1 MRGTDVILLAFG
13 LALAGCAAQT
23 LQGTPAPLAPSQMR
37 RDVAAPAAW
46 GITQVEVRAF
56 ASSGG
61 VASEVNGASC
71 DLASPYSTAKFVAPA
86 TISVP
91 DFGPATPP
99 LRINCTQG
107 GQKGTLDVF
116 PQLRATNGAAGWPAI
131 GISVGTGGYSGVSV
145 GGFWTGGMN
154 TMGPAVQQA
163 IYPDAR
169 IMMQ

>member
-1 MRGTDVILLAFG
+1 MRGTDVLLLALGLG
-13 LALAGCAAQT
+13 LASCASQT
-23 LQGTPAPLAPSQMR
+23 PGIAPAPLSPSQMR
-37 RDVAAPAAW
+37 RDVVAPAAW

-61 VASEVNGASC
+61 VASEVNGAEC
-71 DLASPYSTAKFVAPA
+71 DLASPYSTARFIAPA

-91 DFGPATPP
+91 DFGAATPP
-99 LRINCTQG
+99 LRITCAQG

-116 PQLRATNGAAGWPAI
+116 PQLRSAPGGTGWPVI
-131 GISVGTGGYSGVSV
+131 GISVGTGGYSGVGV
-145 GGFWTGGMN
+145 GGFWTGGG
-154 TMGPAVQQA
+154 GPAVQQT